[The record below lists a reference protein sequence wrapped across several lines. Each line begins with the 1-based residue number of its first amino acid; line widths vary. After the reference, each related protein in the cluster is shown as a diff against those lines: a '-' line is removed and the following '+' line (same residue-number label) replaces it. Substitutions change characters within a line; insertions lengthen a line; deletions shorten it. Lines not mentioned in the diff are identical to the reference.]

1 MKAKV
6 HFNADSTLAVMP
18 ALIQKKFGIR
28 KTRTIGGMLGSCM
41 VAQVAFTLEAISG
54 APAKAI
60 SNHILAR
67 AGSHQGLNGFTLE
80 QVLEPLNEPVK
91 IAPGMFLKFDTEVFV
106 YHSVEAVADAILEGY
121 PVILAVPRVS
131 VDRLETEASIYGDGA
146 TYATPIRPAPSDDPQ
161 FHSYLAIGLDVFG
174 GENQCSPFII
184 VRDTR
189 HEYCLN
195 GYLKIGLQVLNDSF
209 DNIRA
214 FSVCLKRE
222 PYLVRT

>member
-18 ALIQKKFGIR
+18 ALVQKEFGIR
-28 KTRTIGGMLGSCM
+28 KTRTVGGMLGSCM

-54 APAKAI
+54 ASSKAI
-60 SNHILAR
+60 SNHILAK
-67 AGSHQGLNGFTLE
+67 AHDHQGPNGFTLE
-80 QVLEPLNEPVK
+80 QILKTLDEPVK
-91 IAPGMFLKFDTEVFV
+91 IAPGLHLKFDTEVFV
-106 YHSVEAVADAILEGY
+106 YHSIEAVADAVLEGY

-131 VDRLETEASIYGDGA
+131 VDRLETEASIYNDGA
-146 TYATPIRPAPSDDPQ
+146 SYATPIRPAPPNDPQ
-161 FHSYLAIGLDVFG
+161 YHSYLAIGVDVLG
-174 GENQCSPFII
+174 GENESSPFVI

-195 GYLKIGLQVLNDSF
+195 GYLKIGLQILNDSF
-209 DNIRA
+209 ENIRA

-222 PYLVRT
+222 PYLVKM